1 MDKKTLDAVFAIIG
15 MPNTLNSNGNGTIT
29 VVFEQEDW
37 DYIRT
42 IARIYH
48 DQDWQSPLDVVSD
61 FQKLLL
67 DYPTEKGEGY
77 YDRIEKDLS

>member
-37 DYIRT
+37 DYMRT
-42 IARIYH
+42 IARMYN
-48 DQDWQSPLDVVSD
+48 QEARLDAITD
-61 FQKLLL
+61 FQKVLL

>member
-1 MDKKTLDAVFAIIG
+1 
-15 MPNTLNSNGNGTIT
+15 NGNGTIT

-37 DYIRT
+37 DYMRT
-42 IARIYH
+42 IARIYRNKV
-48 DQDWQSPLDVVSD
+48 SALDAVSD

-77 YDRIEKDLS
+77 YDRIKKDLS

>member
-37 DYIRT
+37 DYMRT
-42 IARIYH
+42 IARIYN
-48 DQDWQSPLDVVSD
+48 QEARLDAITD
-61 FQKLLL
+61 FQKVLL

>member
-1 MDKKTLDAVFAIIG
+1 MHKKTLDAVFGIIG

-37 DYIRT
+37 DYMRT
-42 IARIYH
+42 IARMYN
-48 DQDWQSPLDVVSD
+48 QEARLDAITD
-61 FQKLLL
+61 FQKVLL

>member
-37 DYIRT
+37 DYMRT
-42 IARIYH
+42 IARIYN
-48 DQDWQSPLDVVSD
+48 QETRLDAITD
-61 FQKLLL
+61 FQKVLL

>member
-37 DYIRT
+37 DYMRT
-42 IARIYH
+42 IARIYN
-48 DQDWQSPLDVVSD
+48 QETRLDAITD
-61 FQKLLL
+61 IQKVLL
-67 DYPTEKGEGY
+67 DYPTEKGEGH